1 MTQRVT
7 RAPVTVLEDVVHSPV
22 GRGMAFVVTVLVTI
36 MVGAGAWLFAPSST
50 GIAQPPP
57 NLEQYDYLDGVLV
70 EVDLP
75 QLIMNSYEPVD
86 GQSRITFRVPDAS
99 LQYFDVVHLRAHS
112 SIGLPTRIYY
122 DDLDGELI
130 AVFKTDAPLNSSVG
144 VE

>member
-22 GRGMAFVVTVLVTI
+22 GRGMTFVVTVLVTI

-86 GQSRITFRVPDAS
+86 GESRITFRVPDAS

>member
-22 GRGMAFVVTVLVTI
+22 GRGMTFVVTVLVTI

-57 NLEQYDYLDGVLV
+57 NLGQYDYLDGVLV

-86 GQSRITFRVPDAS
+86 GESRITFRVPDAS

-122 DDLDGELI
+122 DNLDGELI

>member
-1 MTQRVT
+1 MTHRVT

-22 GRGMAFVVTVLVTI
+22 GRGMTFVVTVLVTI

-75 QLIMNSYEPVD
+75 QLIMNSYELVD
-86 GQSRITFRVPDAS
+86 GESRITFRVPDAS

>member
-1 MTQRVT
+1 MTQRFT
-7 RAPVTVLEDVVHSPV
+7 HAPVTVLEDVEHSEV
-22 GRGMAFVVTVLVTI
+22 GRGVTLFVTVLVTI

-50 GIAQPPP
+50 GVAQPPP
-57 NLEQYDYLDGVLV
+57 NLEQYDYVDGVLV

-75 QLIMNSYEPVD
+75 QLVMDSYDPVD
-86 GQSRITFRVPDAS
+86 GESRITFRVPDAS

-122 DDLDGELI
+122 DNLDGELI

-144 VE
+144 GQ